1 MRFAVVNLYSPISD
15 LYSLFSNL
23 QSLEM
28 THEFRLIIDRD
39 HDGATNMARDEAI
52 SRAVSAGDQPPT
64 LRLYGWVPPAIS
76 LGQSQRIHSVNVVA
90 CAQAGVGIVR
100 RATGG
105 LAILHTDELTYSIA
119 LPIAHPLAEGDVMT
133 SYRRIAAAIVET
145 LKRLGVRDAN
155 ADRVAKEDKA
165 KGPACFE
172 APSDYE
178 VVGGGK
184 KLVGSAQWRRVDGVL
199 QHGSLPLAG
208 DIARVCA
215 LLVDAPSAEKVREH
229 AATLKDVL
237 GREVSWD
244 AAALAWQ
251 QAFADVLAI
260 RFTEGS
266 MSDEELH
273 CTDDLLRERYANDG
287 WTRRR

>member
-1 MRFAVVNLYSPISD
+1 
-15 LYSLFSNL
+15 
-23 QSLEM
+23 M
-28 THEFRLIIDRD
+28 TFDFRLIIDRD

-52 SRAVSAGDQPPT
+52 SRAVSAGAQPPT
-64 LRLYGWVPPAIS
+64 LRFYDWVPPAIS
-76 LGQSQRIHSVNVVA
+76 LGQSQRISSVNEAA
-90 CAQAGVGIVR
+90 CNDAGVGIVR

-119 LPIAHPLAEGDVMT
+119 LPITHPLAEGDVMT
-133 SYRRIAAAIVET
+133 SYRRIADAIVEA

-165 KGPACFE
+165 KGPVCFE

-199 QHGSLPLAG
+199 QHGSLPLVG

-237 GREVSWD
+237 GHEVSWD
-244 AAALAWQ
+244 AAAQVWHEAL
-251 QAFADVLAI
+251 ADVLDI
-260 RFTEGS
+260 RFTEGRL
-266 MSDEELH
+266 SDDELR
-273 CTDDLLRERYANDG
+273 CTDDLLREKYANDA

>member
-1 MRFAVVNLYSPISD
+1 
-15 LYSLFSNL
+15 
-23 QSLEM
+23 M
-28 THEFRLIIDRD
+28 TFEFRLLIDRD

-52 SRAVSAGDQPPT
+52 SRAVSEGKQPPT
-64 LRLYGWVPPAIS
+64 LRLYGWVPPAVS
-76 LGQSQRIHSVNVVA
+76 LGQSQRISSVNEAA
-90 CAQAGVGIVR
+90 CKSAGVGIVR

-133 SYRRIAAAIVET
+133 SYRRIAGAIVEA
-145 LKRLGVRDAN
+145 LKRLGVHDAN

-165 KGPACFE
+165 TGPVCFE

-199 QHGSLPLAG
+199 QHGSLPLIG

-215 LLVDAPSAEKVREH
+215 LLIDAPAAEKVREH

-237 GREVSWD
+237 GHEVSWD
-244 AAALAWQ
+244 AVAAVWQ
-251 QAFADVLAI
+251 EAFADVLGI
-260 RFTEGS
+260 RFTEGRL
-266 MSDEELH
+266 SDDELR
-273 CTDDLLRERYANDG
+273 CTDDLLHVKYANDV

>member
-1 MRFAVVNLYSPISD
+1 MSFD
-15 LYSLFSNL
+15 
-23 QSLEM
+23 
-28 THEFRLIIDRD
+28 FRLIFDGD
-39 HDGATNMARDEAI
+39 HDGAANMARDEAI
-52 SRAVSAGDQPPT
+52 SRAVSAGTQPPT
-64 LRLYGWVPPAIS
+64 LRFYGWVPPAIS
-76 LGQSQRIHSVNVVA
+76 LGQSQRISSVNEVA
-90 CAQAGVGIVR
+90 CKEAGVGIVR

-119 LPIAHPLAEGDVMT
+119 LPIAHSLAEGDVMT
-133 SYRRIAAAIVET
+133 SYRRIADAIVEA
-145 LKRLGVRDAN
+145 LKRLGVSDAN

-165 KGPACFE
+165 KGPVCFE

-199 QHGSLPLAG
+199 QHGSLPLFG

-215 LLVDAPSAEKVREH
+215 LLVAAPSMEKVREH

-237 GREVSWD
+237 GHEVSWD
-244 AAALAWQ
+244 AAAQVWQ
-251 QAFADVLAI
+251 SAFADVLDI
-260 RFTEGS
+260 CFTES
-266 MSDEELH
+266 RLSDDELR
-273 CTDDLLRERYANDG
+273 CTDDLLREKYANDV

>member
-1 MRFAVVNLYSPISD
+1 MRFD
-15 LYSLFSNL
+15 
-23 QSLEM
+23 
-28 THEFRLIIDRD
+28 FRLIVDRE
-39 HDGATNMARDEAI
+39 HVGAVNMARDEAI
-52 SRAVSAGDQPPT
+52 SRAVSAGAQWPT
-64 LRLYGWVPPAIS
+64 LRLYDWAPPAIS
-76 LGQSQRIHSVNVVA
+76 LGQSQRISSVNEAA
-90 CAQAGVGIVR
+90 CKTAGVDLVR

-133 SYRRIAAAIVET
+133 SYRRIANAIVET

-165 KGPACFE
+165 KGPVCFE

-199 QHGSLPLAG
+199 QHGSLPLYG

-215 LLVDAPSAEKVREH
+215 LLVDAPPAEKVREH
-229 AATLKDVL
+229 AATLRDVL
-237 GREVSWD
+237 GREVTWD
-244 AAALAWQ
+244 EAALAWQ
-251 QAFADVLAI
+251 AAFADVLDI
-260 RFTEGS
+260 HFTEDR
-266 MSDEELH
+266 MSDDELS
-273 CTDDLLRERYANDG
+273 CTADLLREKYANEE